1 MKQNTVNELAGLD
14 RLSVPELRHKY
25 ATLFGE
31 PTWVANRA
39 WLVKRLA
46 WRMQALAEGD
56 LSERA
61 RRRALELAND
71 ADLRL
76 GPPRPQQNGAVK
88 KNGSVSSTAV
98 TVASPRGQR
107 DARLPRPGTLLTRA
121 YKGQTLQVQVLAD
134 GFEFEG
140 KFYDSLS
147 AVARAITGS
156 HCSGYGFFNLG
167 RRGGSR

>member
-1 MKQNTVNELAGLD
+1 MERDIANDLAGLD
-14 RLSVPELRHKY
+14 RLSVPELRHQY

-31 PTWVANRA
+31 STWVANRA
-39 WLVKRLA
+39 WLVKRIA

-61 RRRALELAND
+61 RRRAAELAND

-76 GPPRPQQNGAVK
+76 GPPRPK
-88 KNGSVSSTAV
+88 KNGAASTPAASVV
-98 TVASPRGQR
+98 IPRTRR
-107 DARLPRPGTLLTRA
+107 DGRLPRPGTILTRA

-156 HCSGYGFFNLG
+156 HCNGYSFFQLGQRGG
-167 RRGGSR
+167 RR

>member
-1 MKQNTVNELAGLD
+1 MTQNIEQEVASLQAMTAA
-14 RLSVPELRHKY
+14 ELRVRY
-25 ATLFGE
+25 AEVFGE
-31 PTWVANRA
+31 PARTGHKV
-39 WLVKRLA
+39 WLIKRIV

-61 RRRALELAND
+61 RRRAAELAND

-76 GPPRPQQNGAVK
+76 GPPRPQ
-88 KNGSVSSTAV
+88 KNGSKAPAPPPTA
-98 TVASPRGQR
+98 ARR
-107 DARLPRPGTLLTRA
+107 DRRLPRPGTLLTRA

-156 HCSGYGFFNLG
+156 HCSGYLFFRLG
-167 RRGGSR
+167 QKGGSR

>member
-1 MKQNTVNELAGLD
+1 MKPNLVHDLAGLD
-14 RLSVPELRHKY
+14 RLSVPELRHRY

-31 PTWVANRA
+31 STWVANRA
-39 WLVKRLA
+39 WLVKRSA
-46 WRMQALAEGD
+46 WRLQALAEGD

-61 RRRALELAND
+61 RRRAAELAND

-76 GPPRPQQNGAVK
+76 GPPRPK
-88 KNGSVSSTAV
+88 KNGAASTPAAP
-98 TVASPRGQR
+98 VAIPRERR
-107 DARLPRPGTLLTRA
+107 DGRLPRPGALLTRA

-156 HCSGYGFFNLG
+156 HCSGYWFFALG
-167 RRGGSR
+167 RKGGSR

>member
-1 MKQNTVNELAGLD
+1 MKRNLANDLAGLD
-14 RLSVPELRHKY
+14 RLSVPELRHRY

-61 RRRALELAND
+61 RRRAAELAND

-76 GPPRPQQNGAVK
+76 GPPRPQ
-88 KNGSVSSTAV
+88 KNGSKAPAPPPTA
-98 TVASPRGQR
+98 ARR
-107 DARLPRPGTLLTRA
+107 DRRLPRPGTLLTRA

-156 HCSGYGFFNLG
+156 HCSGYLFFRLG
-167 RRGGSR
+167 QKGGSR

>member
-1 MKQNTVNELAGLD
+1 MESNLANELAGLD
-14 RLSVPELRHKY
+14 HMSVPELRHQY

-61 RRRALELAND
+61 RRRAAELAND

-76 GPPRPQQNGAVK
+76 APPRPP
-88 KNGSVSSTAV
+88 KNGSAGTTV
-98 TVASPRGQR
+98 TSPRGRR
-107 DARLPRPGTLLTRA
+107 DARLPRPGTLLTRS

-140 KFYDSLS
+140 KLYDSLS
-147 AVARAITGS
+147 AVARAVTGS
-156 HCSGYGFFNLG
+156 HCSGYLFFRLG
-167 RRGGSR
+167 RKGESR